1 MLEIATIEQ
10 IPPEGVRFRYKDG
23 PFEEDGILLRV
34 GENGVVA
41 FKNECRH
48 LPMPLDDR
56 EPGQIWDDRRAHL
69 LCAAHGA
76 LYRPD
81 DGYCVSGPCEGSHL
95 RSLPVS
101 VVEGRVLLDESKLG
115 GFFNV

>member
-1 MLEIATIEQ
+1 MLEIAAVDQ
-10 IPPEGVRFRYKDG
+10 IPPDGIRFRYHDG
-23 PFEEDGILLRV
+23 PFEEEGILLRV
-34 GENGVVA
+34 GAVGVVA

-56 EPGQIWDDRRAHL
+56 EPGQIWDDRRAFL
-69 LCAAHGA
+69 MCAAHGA

-81 DGYCVSGPCEGSHL
+81 DGLCVSGPCEGSHL
-95 RSLPVS
+95 RTLPVE
-101 VVEGRVLLDESKLG
+101 VVEGRVVLDESRLG

>member
-1 MLEIATIEQ
+1 MLEIATVDQ
-10 IPPEGVRFRYKDG
+10 IPPEGIRFRYHDG
-23 PFEEDGILLRV
+23 PFEEEGILLRTPA
-34 GENGVVA
+34 GGVVA

-69 LCAAHGA
+69 MCTSHGA

-81 DGYCVSGPCEGSHL
+81 TGLCISGPCEGSHL
-95 RSLPVS
+95 RQLPVA
-101 VVEGRVLLDESKLG
+101 VADGRVVLDESKLG